1 MEAGEPSWYGEETRS
16 IESDVEYRKEEGL
29 VEDESRN
36 VGWTNNKVFFNVLF
50 RTLNLSRQWKP
61 FKRFSCELYF
71 KSSNYEG

>member
-36 VGWTNNKVFFNVLF
+36 VGWTK
-50 RTLNLSRQWKP
+50 
-61 FKRFSCELYF
+61 
-71 KSSNYEG
+71 